1 MEPVIEG
8 SEIKETPVVTA
19 HAESASEAK
28 LVFGEKDIEENKLVA
43 ALSYIWI
50 LFLIPLLVKKDSSF
64 AQFHARQGLVMVIA
78 SFLFSL
84 IPFFGWLGN
93 VVLFFVCVLAVV
105 KTLSGEAW
113 EIPLVK
119 DAVKKF
125 NI

>member
-8 SEIKETPVVTA
+8 SEIKETPVVTT
-19 HAESASEAK
+19 HAESTPEAK

-50 LFLIPLLVKKDSSF
+50 LFLIPLLVKKDSPF
-64 AQFHARQGLVMVIA
+64 AQFHAKQGLVIVIA

-93 VVLFFVCVLAVV
+93 VVLFFVCVLAVI
-105 KTLSGEAW
+105 KTLSGEVW
-113 EIPLVK
+113 EIPVVK
-119 DAVKKF
+119 DLVKKF